1 MADATSFLQ
10 GIAPLVAKI
19 NSDYPQLAPYL
30 QNPEIAQI
38 ILEGASKNMT
48 PTQFQGAIQA
58 STWYKTKAPSER
70 TWITTQLID
79 PARAGQLE
87 GETSVR
93 VRQIANQ
100 LGLRL
105 TGAQVDLFAHGA
117 LQGGYDK
124 DANELQ
130 RQLADFGRNQKLAPG
145 QILATQQQMQ
155 KTASDYGIPIG
166 GQALKAWATQV
177 NDGSQTMQGFQAYA
191 ASQAKLAYPPLAK
204 EIDQGLTIKQ
214 IGDPYAQIA
223 ATTLGIDPNSVDWSD
238 PKWQKALQGRSKE
251 GDYRGPMSHLDW
263 KQTIMQDPAYA
274 YAKSENGQ
282 TDAYHLMNT
291 LKSAFGLNVLA

>member
-1 MADATSFLQ
+1 MADATSFLA

-19 NSDYPQLAPYL
+19 QSDYPQLAAYL
-30 QNPEIAQI
+30 QDPEIAQI

-70 TWITTQLID
+70 TWITTQLVD

-87 GETSVR
+87 GETSIR

-155 KTASDYGIPIG
+155 KTAADYGVPLG
-166 GQALKAWATQV
+166 GQTLRAWATQV
-177 NDGSQTMQGFQAYA
+177 NDGSQTMQGFQSYA
-191 ASQAKLAYPPLAK
+191 AQQAKLAYPPLAK
-204 EIDQGLTIKQ
+204 QIDQGLTVRQ

-223 ATTLGIDPNSVDWSD
+223 GQALGIDPNSINWSD

-251 GDYRGPMSHLDW
+251 GDYRGPMDHLSW
-263 KQTIMQDPAYA
+263 KQTIMTDPTYG
-274 YAKSENGQ
+274 YSKSENGQ

-291 LKSAFGLNVLA
+291 LKGAFGLQVLQ